1 MAPGGAIRC
10 ADLTKRERERDV
22 SMPPQQPGSG
32 VPEGGWPSG
41 QPGPGGP
48 PQPPQNPYG
57 YPHSYPQQGSP
68 YGGQPGQQPPYGQPG
83 QQSPYGQPGQQSPY
97 GQPGYGAPYGGGPGM
112 GGPPGPPNGGSRRT
126 VAIVVGAVLVGLL
139 AIGGVVF
146 ATSGD
151 DGGGKRDESKVGDD
165 SSVDASQRPSPS
177 QSPTLPTPS
186 PTADTDRDT
195 NTKYKV
201 VLPKSL
207 EGGKYTLEKDL
218 SESAD
223 EQVPDDG
230 SGASGVKPAT
240 GRYVT
245 APRDAEMVVTGLN
258 GTFVS
263 PTYAKNSFF
272 RGLEGND
279 NAEVGVERREITPP
293 GADAALTCEVVIKR
307 QSGQKLVMPVCAWAD
322 TTTLVAVM
330 ENTRAATGKDP
341 HSIDL
346 DGFAARVDGMRDD
359 LLTPMS

>member
-1 MAPGGAIRC
+1 M
-10 ADLTKRERERDV
+10 

-32 VPEGGWPSG
+32 VPEGGWSSG

-57 YPHSYPQQGSP
+57 YPHGYPQQGSP
-68 YGGQPGQQPPYGQPG
+68 YGGQPGQQSPYGQPGQQPPYGQPG
-83 QQSPYGQPGQQSPY
+83 QQSPYGQPGHGAQP
-97 GQPGYGAPYGGGPGM
+97 GPGYGAPYGGGPGM
-112 GGPPGPPNGGSRRT
+112 GGPPGPPGGGSRKT

-151 DGGGKRDESKVGDD
+151 DGGGKRDESKVSDD
-165 SSVDASQRPSPS
+165 SSADTSQRPSPS

-186 PTADTDRDT
+186 PTADTDRDA

-207 EGGKYTLEKDL
+207 EGGRYTLEKDL

-258 GTFVS
+258 GTFIS

-330 ENTRAATGKDP
+330 ENTRAAAGKDP

>member
-1 MAPGGAIRC
+1 M
-10 ADLTKRERERDV
+10 

-68 YGGQPGQQPPYGQPG
+68 YGGQPGQQPPYGQQSPYGQPG

-112 GGPPGPPNGGSRRT
+112 GGPPGPPNGGSRKT

-146 ATSGD
+146 AMSDD
-151 DGGGKRDESKVGDD
+151 DGGGKRDESKVSDD
-165 SSVDASQRPSPS
+165 SSVDTSQPPS

-186 PTADTDRDT
+186 PTVDTDRDAS
-195 NTKYKV
+195 TKYKV
-201 VLPKSL
+201 VLPTSL

-258 GTFVS
+258 GTFIS

-330 ENTRAATGKDP
+330 ENTRAAAGKDP